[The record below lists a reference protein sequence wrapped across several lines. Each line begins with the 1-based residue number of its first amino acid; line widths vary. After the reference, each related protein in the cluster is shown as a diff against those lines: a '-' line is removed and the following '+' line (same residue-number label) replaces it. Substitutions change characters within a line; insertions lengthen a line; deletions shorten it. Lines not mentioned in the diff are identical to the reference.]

1 MKWSMIEMRKYRNK
15 KVKQDGYT
23 FDSIAEHHRYLVLC
37 DMEARGEIEQ
47 LEVHPKFTLQESFV
61 DTWSGKR
68 QRAVTYTGD
77 FRYLENAH
85 HVVEDVKG
93 GRATQT
99 AAFRIKAKWFMRLNP
114 GIEFRVVEM

>member
-1 MKWSMIEMRKYRNK
+1 MSKYRNK
-15 KVKQDGYT
+15 KVERDGHT
-23 FDSIAEHHRYLVLC
+23 FDSKAEYRRYLVLR
-37 DMEARGEIEQ
+37 DMEMRGEIEQ
-47 LEVHPKFTLQESFV
+47 LEVHPKFTLQKSFV
-61 DTWSGKR
+61 DDWGGKR
-68 QRAVTYTGD
+68 QRAITYTGD
-77 FRYLENAH
+77 FRYLENDH